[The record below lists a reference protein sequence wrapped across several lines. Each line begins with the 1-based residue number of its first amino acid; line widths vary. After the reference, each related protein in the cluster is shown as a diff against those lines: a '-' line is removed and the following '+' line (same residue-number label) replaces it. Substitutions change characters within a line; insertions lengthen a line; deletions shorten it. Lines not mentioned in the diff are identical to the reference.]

1 MTFCLFLIKILRQI
15 DIYDKKTKK
24 SAIVFLLKLQRIT
37 FAKKYTM
44 GLFGKLFGDEGG
56 AKKENASS
64 INWVQLTE
72 ISQLSEIEKES
83 ESQYIAILKHSTRCG
98 ISRMVLK
105 MFESDYDLPES
116 ANVKMYFLDLIA
128 NREVSN
134 AVADQFGVRH
144 ESPQLIVIHN
154 REVVHHAS
162 HQSISAGKLKEL
174 V

>member
-1 MTFCLFLIKILRQI
+1 MIKNEKVGHCFSIKITENYI
-15 DIYDKKTKK
+15 C
-24 SAIVFLLKLQRIT
+24 
-37 FAKKYTM
+37 KKYTM

-72 ISQLSEIEKES
+72 ISQLGEIEKES
-83 ESQYIAILKHSTRCG
+83 ELQYIAILKHSTRCG

-105 MFESDYDLPES
+105 MFESDYDLPED